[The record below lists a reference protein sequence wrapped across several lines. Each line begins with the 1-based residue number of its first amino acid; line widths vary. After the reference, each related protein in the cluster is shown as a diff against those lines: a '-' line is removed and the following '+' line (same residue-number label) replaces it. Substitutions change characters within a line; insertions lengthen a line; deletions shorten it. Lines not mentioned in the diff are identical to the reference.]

1 MNVFDACKLLV
12 IKIKSQTKT
21 RNYGDYSK
29 DLKSRVL
36 VWTNGVFDIL
46 HEGHF
51 ELLKFAKQ
59 QGDELIVGINS
70 DTSVKR
76 LRAKTDQL
84 CQEERMSQLKTLPW
98 VDRVVI
104 FEEDTPF
111 NMIKNIN
118 QIYYKR
124 RAIP

>member
-1 MNVFDACKLLV
+1 M
-12 IKIKSQTKT
+12 
-21 RNYGDYSK
+21 
-29 DLKSRVL
+29 
-36 VWTNGVFDIL
+36 

-76 LRAKTDQL
+76 LKGKNRPINSQS
-84 CQEERMSQLKTLPW
+84 ERMSQLKSLPW

-104 FEEDTPF
+104 FEEDTPL
-111 NMIKNIN
+111 NMIKNIKPDLIIKGGDYTLDKVVGN
-118 QIYYKR
+118 EFAEVKIFEFVEGLVLRK
-124 RAIP
+124 P